1 MNLQY
6 ISDSSGQT
14 KAVQLQIPIED
25 WNLLKKKY
33 KEFEEEELA
42 ANVSEPIP
50 EWQIELGMRELN
62 DIAEGNTELVE
73 WSEAKKQF
81 KL

>member
-6 ISDSSGQT
+6 ISDGSGQT
-14 KAVQLQIPIED
+14 KAVQLQIAIED

-42 ANVSEPIP
+42 ANISEPIP
-50 EWQIELGMRELN
+50 EWQVELGKRELN
-62 DIAEGNTELVE
+62 NIAEGTTELIE